1 MPEVDLTVTISV
13 IIALCAILSPILTA
27 IINNCHDTKLKKLE
41 YEHLERE
48 EERKHERELY
58 EGYIRAAG
66 SCIQYPGK
74 EQKTNFGEHSSLLA
88 YAVPDEEIRKD
99 IILLEKTIDR
109 SDKAYSVELLVSISQ
124 RLRQIRQPWKYNDYK
139 ESCNYRQRIYKVACR
154 LFRRNPQ
161 NDEPANDGQD
171 QKSKGN

>member
-1 MPEVDLTVTISV
+1 MPKVDLTVTISV

-48 EERKHERELY
+48 EERKHEREMY

-74 EQKTNFGEHSSLLA
+74 EQKANFGEHSSLLV
-88 YAVPDEEIRKD
+88 YAVPDDEIRD
-99 IILLEKTIDR
+99 DMILLEKIIDMNDKTR
-109 SDKAYSVELLVSISQ
+109 SVDLLVRISG
-124 RLRQIRQPWKYNDYK
+124 RLRQVRQPWQYDERKENRNYK
-139 ESCNYRQRIYKVACR
+139 QRIYKVASR
-154 LFRRNPQ
+154 LFRRNSQ
-161 NDEPANDGQD
+161 HDAPADDGQG
-171 QKSKGN
+171 KKPKGD

>member
-13 IIALCAILSPILTA
+13 IIALCAILSPIFTA

-66 SCIQYPGK
+66 SCIQYQGK

-88 YAVPDEEIRKD
+88 YAVPDEEIRKRLTAYKLG
-99 IILLEKTIDR
+99 LLKMTKLT
-109 SDKAYSVELLVSISQ
+109 KAIKLFVQETYQ
-124 RLRQIRQPWKYNDYK
+124 KYK
-139 ESCNYRQRIYKVACR
+139 AEG
-154 LFRRNPQ
+154 
-161 NDEPANDGQD
+161 E
-171 QKSKGN
+171 

>member
-66 SCIQYPGK
+66 
-74 EQKTNFGEHSSLLA
+74 
-88 YAVPDEEIRKD
+88 DEEIRKD

-124 RLRQIRQPWKYNDYK
+124 RLLQIRQPWKYNDYK

-161 NDEPANDGQD
+161 HDEPANDGQD